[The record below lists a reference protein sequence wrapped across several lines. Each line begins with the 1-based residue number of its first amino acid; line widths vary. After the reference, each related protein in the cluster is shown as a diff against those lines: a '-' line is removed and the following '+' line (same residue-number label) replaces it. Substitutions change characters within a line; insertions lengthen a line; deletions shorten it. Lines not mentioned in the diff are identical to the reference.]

1 MGTRYKHLSKEERDL
16 IAVLKATGCSMRGI
30 GESLGRDKATI
41 SRELRRNAPEIRK
54 GYYLSHKAQERAK
67 ERWSVSH
74 FRNRLK
80 NKEIRSYVE
89 KRLKEGLSP
98 ELIAGRLRLDD
109 PGSRISH
116 EAIYQYVYANRPDL
130 IGYLVRHNKKR
141 RHRGYSRKHKKSHI
155 PNRVS
160 IAARPAVVAKRERV
174 GDWEADTVVSRKSK
188 AALQVL
194 GDRSSR
200 LVIIRK
206 IKQTTSEAVRK
217 VIQETLGAYPL
228 DIRQTITYDNGH
240 ENVEHEWINKKLGT
254 ASFFCNPYH
263 SWEKGTVENIIGLIR
278 RYLPKKTDFSKIS
291 DDRIAKI
298 EYALNSRPRKCL
310 HFRTPF
316 EMFRQLTGVA
326 LAG

>member
-1 MGTRYKHLSKEERDL
+1 MGTNYQHLSKEERDL
-16 IAVLKATGCSMRGI
+16 IAVLKAKGCSMREI

-41 SRELRRNAPEIRK
+41 SRELQRNAPEIHK

-80 NKEIRSYVE
+80 NQAIRGYVE
-89 KRLKEGLSP
+89 KRLKAGLSP

-116 EAIYQYVYANRPDL
+116 EAIYQYVYANRQDL

-141 RHRGYSRKHKKSHI
+141 KHRGYSRKHKKSHI
-155 PNRVS
+155 PNRVF
-160 IAARPAVVAKRERV
+160 IEERPAIVAKRERV

-206 IKQTTSEAVRK
+206 IKRTTSAAVRK

-240 ENVEHEWINKKLGT
+240 ENVEHEQINKKLGT
-254 ASFFCNPYH
+254 ASFFCHPYH
-263 SWEKGTVENIIGLIR
+263 SWEKGTVENLIGLIR
-278 RYLPKKTDFSKIS
+278 RSLPKRTDFRKIS
-291 DDRIAKI
+291 DDRIAAI
-298 EYALNSRPRKCL
+298 EYTLNSRPRKCL
-310 HFRTPF
+310 AFRTPF
-316 EMFRQLTGVA
+316 EVFRQLANVA